1 MKLDKEIEEFLS
13 VCHQH
18 QVRIILVGGGA
29 VNFHGYQR
37 HSADL
42 DFWIDTQS
50 SNLVRLKEA
59 LDAMGYEFDEFPDSV
74 KNGEQNIS
82 IKFSPQS
89 PVSVELITA
98 FSLRKNFQEA
108 WMNSE
113 EERLFSYPVVR
124 YRILAFDDL
133 IESKMKSGRPKDLL
147 DIQELQRRRDR

>member
-1 MKLDKEIEEFLS
+1 MSIFQRWDS
-13 VCHQH
+13 
-18 QVRIILVGGGA
+18 GA
-29 VNFHGYQR
+29 
-37 HSADL
+37 
-42 DFWIDTQS
+42 W
-50 SNLVRLKEA
+50 
-59 LDAMGYEFDEFPDSV
+59 